1 MTESVEPTP
10 APPPVAPPLEAP
22 EAEAPVVAV
31 PADAPVANTF
41 DDDTGWRP
49 LPPGARHVHMLF
61 AALVGAVLCLPPW
74 LLGVL
79 RLDFGLGLKFVLLA
93 VAMLAFSSYAAWI
106 AYRRWASTAWRLD
119 ARGLH
124 VRRGRLFQRE
134 TLVPRSRV
142 QHLDL
147 ERGPIERHYGLATI
161 VVHTAGTRLQALR
174 QSGLAEAD
182 AVALR
187 DALVPDADVD
197 DDAV

>member
-1 MTESVEPTP
+1 MTESVDPTP
-10 APPPVAPPLEAP
+10 AAPPVAPAS
-22 EAEAPVVAV
+22 EAPVAEAMAQA
-31 PADAPVANTF
+31 PAAPAANAL
-41 DDDTGWRP
+41 DDDTGWRT
-49 LPPGARHVHMLF
+49 LPPGARNVHMLF

-74 LLGVL
+74 LIGVL

-93 VAMLAFSSYAAWI
+93 VAMLVLASYGAWI

-147 ERGPIERHYGLATI
+147 ERGPIERQYGLATI

>member
-1 MTESVEPTP
+1 MTESVDPTP
-10 APPPVAPPLEAP
+10 LPPVPPAP
-22 EAEAPVVAV
+22 EA
-31 PADAPVANTF
+31 PVAAAPMEQAPPAVAI

-49 LPPGARHVHMLF
+49 LPPGARNVHMLL
-61 AALVGAVLCLPPW
+61 AALAGAILCVPPW

-79 RLDFGLGLKFVLLA
+79 RLDFGLVAKFVLLA
-93 VAMLAFSSYAAWI
+93 LAMLVLSAYGAWI

-134 TLVPRSRV
+134 VLVPRSRV